1 MEEEPNIGA
10 VEQLIPDVVRQAYV
24 QEERFIAGKVEAARK
39 AGASWI
45 QELLTWV
52 PYVDAVFQE
61 DEIGV
66 SAATSDVNRE
76 VRAQL
81 VIDKIEKGLGFS
93 LDDETKANIRTDVWQ
108 MYDPRT
114 NSDE

>member
-1 MEEEPNIGA
+1 MEEEPSIDA
-10 VEQLIPDVVRQAYV
+10 VQQLIPEVVRQAYA
-24 QEERFIAGKVEAARK
+24 EEEQFIARKVEAARK

-66 SAATSDVNRE
+66 SAATSDVNRD
-76 VRAQL
+76 VRTRL
-81 VIDKIEKGLGFS
+81 VISKIEQGLGFS

-114 NSDE
+114 DSDE